1 MKKNFYISIDILSG
15 SKTKDR
21 SLEKIIQNIESEC
34 KETDLLEKI
43 IDFLDVNFQGFV
55 FLSVDE
61 ISLDNDFS
69 DQIDDI
75 IKILENQ
82 LPGGCSQDSKVEWYS
97 DYLPNVDMWY
107 KNDSEWE
114 FSQYKN
120 DQSSFRIPDWDS
132 DSEGLDYFDEYY

>member
-69 DQIDDI
+69 DQIDAI